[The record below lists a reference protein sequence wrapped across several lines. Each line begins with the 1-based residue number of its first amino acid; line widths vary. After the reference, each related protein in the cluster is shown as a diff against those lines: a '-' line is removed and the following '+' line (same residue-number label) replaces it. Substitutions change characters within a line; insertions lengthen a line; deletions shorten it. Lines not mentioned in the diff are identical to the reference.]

1 MRLIKVTGGLGN
13 QMFIYAFYLRM
24 RKRFTDVRIDLS
36 DMMHYKVHY
45 GYEMHKVFNLPYT
58 EFCIN
63 QRVKKVLEFLFFKT
77 ILERK
82 QHGSMKPYTRKYRWP
97 FIYFKGFYQNERYFE
112 DIKDEVR
119 NAFTFDL
126 DKVNEKTRQILGDF
140 GSDGVPVSIHI
151 RRGDYLLPKHWEA
164 IGCICQLPYYKNAL
178 SAMEKRVKDPV
189 YYVFSEDLEWVKQN
203 LPLRRAVYVD
213 WNKGEDSWQDMML
226 MSRCRHH
233 IICNSTFSW
242 WGAWLNP
249 DPDKIVIAPE
259 QWTSTQPGST
269 IVPKEWIMVPIK

>member
-126 DKVNEKTRQILGDF
+126 DKVNEKPGRFWETLVPMVFLFQFISVAVITCYRNTGRL
-140 GSDGVPVSIHI
+140 SDVFVSCLII
-151 RRGDYLLPKHWEA
+151 KMLCRLW
-164 IGCICQLPYYKNAL
+164 KN
-178 SAMEKRVKDPV
+178 
-189 YYVFSEDLEWVKQN
+189 
-203 LPLRRAVYVD
+203 
-213 WNKGEDSWQDMML
+213 G
-226 MSRCRHH
+226 
-233 IICNSTFSW
+233 
-242 WGAWLNP
+242 
-249 DPDKIVIAPE
+249 
-259 QWTSTQPGST
+259 
-269 IVPKEWIMVPIK
+269 